1 MRSRSNVGADT
12 VNQRVKYKDILNEWL
27 IMSQIRTKESTF
39 SHYTH
44 LSKLHILPFLG
55 EIPIEHLTTKIVE
68 DHILM
73 LLSSGRIDGTGG
85 LSPKTV
91 SDILAI
97 IKGSIAYAK
106 NSGKQVT
113 CYLEQITIRKRQV
126 DMRVLNR
133 EEEERLRST
142 LLFDTDFSKLGVL
155 LCLYTGIGIGE
166 VCALKWGN
174 FNFEAGTLSIYETLQ
189 RIQNV
194 DDGST
199 HKTKIVVTTP
209 KSQNSV
215 RIIPLP
221 DSLINILSRF
231 KSSPRAYI
239 LTGCDDKFMEPRVL
253 QYKFKKYAIESDVR
267 NINYH
272 ALRHTFATRCTE
284 LGFDVKTL
292 SEILG
297 HATVNVTLN
306 RYVHSS
312 MELKRTSMQLFRF

>member
-1 MRSRSNVGADT
+1 MED
-12 VNQRVKYKDILNEWL
+12 EWL
-27 IMSQIRTKESTF
+27 IMSQIRTKEATF

-97 IKGSIAYAK
+97 IKASIAYAK

-113 CYLEQITIRKRQV
+113 CYLEQITIRKSQV

-155 LCLYTGIGIGE
+155 LCLLANISTA
-166 VCALKWGN
+166 VMRLPK
-174 FNFEAGTLSIYETLQ
+174 LS
-189 RIQNV
+189 
-194 DDGST
+194 
-199 HKTKIVVTTP
+199 
-209 KSQNSV
+209 
-215 RIIPLP
+215 
-221 DSLINILSRF
+221 
-231 KSSPRAYI
+231 
-239 LTGCDDKFMEPRVL
+239 
-253 QYKFKKYAIESDVR
+253 
-267 NINYH
+267 
-272 ALRHTFATRCTE
+272 
-284 LGFDVKTL
+284 
-292 SEILG
+292 
-297 HATVNVTLN
+297 
-306 RYVHSS
+306 
-312 MELKRTSMQLFRF
+312 